1 MSQVVDSR
9 DSLSSRVLS
18 YGDDAPYEV
27 ICEDTV
33 ALGREG
39 WLELRRTGLGGSDV
53 AAAMGLSP
61 FTSRYALWLD
71 KVGEPTG
78 VVESEPMKWGHRLE
92 EPIARAFAEE
102 TGHETVFLPVMMRS
116 RTHVFALA
124 NPDRF
129 TVDDDGPAIVEI
141 KNVGN
146 HKASEWQDG
155 PPLHYRMQG
164 QWYLFVSGHRR
175 VYYAVLVGGQN
186 LVIYQV
192 ERDDALIAEMLR
204 HAEAFWTLVT
214 LRRPPDLDGE
224 DSTTRALK
232 AQYTEVVRETVDG
245 GTELAALVTKRES
258 AKALFDTVGAQLH
271 EIDNRII
278 ALLGDAEAGLV
289 DGVQVVRRPAQT
301 RTSVDIPALKRD
313 YPEIAERYVK
323 SSQYRVM
330 KFPTQKESK

>member
-1 MSQVVDSR
+1 MVDTH
-9 DSLSSRVLS
+9 DSLSNRVLS
-18 YGDDAPYEV
+18 YADDAPYEV

-53 AAAMGLSP
+53 AAAVGLSP

-71 KVGEPTG
+71 KIGEPTG
-78 VVESEPMKWGHRLE
+78 VVETEPMKWGHRLE
-92 EPIARAFAEE
+92 EPIARAFEGE
-102 TGHETVFLPVMMRS
+102 TGYATWSQPVMLRS
-116 RTHVFALA
+116 RTHHFALA

-129 TVDDDGPAIVEI
+129 TVDGDGMAIVEI

-146 HKASEWQDG
+146 HRASEWQDG

-164 QWYLFVSGHRR
+164 QWYLAVSGLRR

-192 ERDDALIAEMLR
+192 ERDDDLIAEMMR

-214 LRRPPDLDGE
+214 LRRPPDVDGE

-245 GTELAALVTKRES
+245 GAELAALLAKREG
-258 AKALFDTVGAQLH
+258 AKALFDTVESQLQ
-271 EIDNRII
+271 EVDNRII
-278 ALLGDAEAGLV
+278 ALLGDAEVATV
-289 DGVQVVRRPAQT
+289 DGVEVVRRPAQT
-301 RTSVDIPALKRD
+301 RTSLDIAALKRE
-313 YPEIAERYVK
+313 YPDIAAQFSK

-330 KFPTQKESK
+330 KFPKQKESR

>member
-1 MSQVVDSR
+1 MSPVASTQPSQA
-9 DSLSSRVLS
+9 SHELSD
-18 YGDDAPYEV
+18 GPDAPYEV

-71 KVGEPTG
+71 KIGEPTG
-78 VVESEPMKWGHRLE
+78 VVETEPMEWGHRLE
-92 EPIARAFAEE
+92 EPIARAFADKTGFE
-102 TGHETVFLPVMMRS
+102 TWFQPVMLRS
-116 RTHVFALA
+116 RTHHFALA

-129 TVDDDGPAIVEI
+129 TVDGDGVAIVEI

-146 HKASEWQDG
+146 HRASEWQDG

-164 QWYLFVSGHRR
+164 QWYLAVSGLRR

-192 ERDDALIAEMLR
+192 ERDDDLIAEMLR

-224 DSTTRALK
+224 DSTARALK
-232 AQYTEVVRETVDG
+232 AQYAEVVRETVDG
-245 GTELAALVTKRES
+245 GAELAALLARRDGV
-258 AKALFDTVGAQLH
+258 KALCDTVGSQLQ
-271 EIDNRII
+271 EVDNRIV
-278 ALLGDAEAGLV
+278 ALLGDAEVATV
-289 DGVQVVRRPAQT
+289 DGVEVVRRPSQT
-301 RTSVDIPALKRD
+301 RTFLDVAALRHD
-313 YPEIAERYVK
+313 YPAIAERYTK
-323 SSQYRVM
+323 TSQFRVM
-330 KFPTQKESK
+330 KFPKQKESR

>member
-1 MSQVVDSR
+1 MA
-9 DSLSSRVLS
+9 
-18 YGDDAPYEV
+18 DDAPYEV

-71 KVGEPTG
+71 KIGEPTG
-78 VVESEPMKWGHRLE
+78 MVESEPMKWGHRLE
-92 EPIARAFAEE
+92 EPIARAFEEE
-102 TGHETVFLPVMMRS
+102 TGHATAFLPVMLRS
-116 RTHVFALA
+116 RTHAFALA

-129 TVDDDGPAIVEI
+129 TEDADGTAIVEI

-146 HKASEWQDG
+146 HKAHEWADG

-192 ERDDALIAEMLR
+192 ERDDDLIAEMLR

-232 AQYTEVVRETVDG
+232 AQYTTVERPVVDG
-245 GTELAALVTKRES
+245 GAVLAGLVARRDG
-258 AKALFDTVGAQLH
+258 AKAAFDTAEAQLQ

-278 ALLGDAEAGLV
+278 ALLGDAEVGAADGLEL
-289 DGVQVVRRPAQT
+289 VRRPEQT
-301 RTSVDIPALKRD
+301 RTSLDIPALKRD
-313 YPEIAERYVK
+313 YPDIAAQYSK

-330 KFPTQKESK
+330 KFPKQKESK